1 MNDDSTQAQDRSDLE
16 LEVKDFGPIIEARIA
31 LRPLTVF
38 VGPSNTGKS
47 CLATLIYA
55 LHRRFSADAETDY
68 WRPFQG
74 TGVPRLGRHR
84 QRPGEIIEAFAKS
97 MLGRSMLRAFL
108 GKEEPQ
114 AMEGI
119 PLPSPLLKEIRRVFN
134 AQGRRLGDEIGRC
147 FGVGTG
153 KALIRRG
160 CGDGARVVLRRR
172 FREDAK
178 PIEHALALTAQRT
191 RFLGSV
197 PEDLSLPSSKL
208 DEVIDEYFR
217 QVGKDILETLLGDD
231 EDPNLFLW
239 NVIKTL
245 ENFVRERVVG
255 SLRLPAFFLPA
266 DRTGVMRAHGTMV
279 GNLIGNAPTIGP
291 RRAVHVPVLSG
302 VLADFLEQIVEVDRT
317 TLGRGDSLR
326 DIGAQ
331 IEEAILGGTVSV
343 KRLARTGYPNFMY
356 RPMEWEEELH
366 MANASSMV
374 SELAPVVLY
383 LRHLLAPGHLLIIEE
398 PESSLHP
405 AMQVELIRQLAA
417 VVRAGVRVIVTTHS
431 EWVLEELANI
441 VRRSALSD
449 DRGKEVACS
458 EVALSPDKVGA
469 WLFKSK
475 HRAKGSVEGSVVEE
489 VRIDEEIGL
498 YPTDYDAVSEALY
511 NENVRIFNSIQDAKS
526 G

>member
-16 LEVKDFGPIIEARIA
+16 VEVKDFGPIIEARIA

-55 LHRRFSADAETDY
+55 LHRRFGTGAETDY
-68 WRPFQG
+68 WRPSRELG
-74 TGVPRLGRHR
+74 WPRLGRHR
-84 QRPGEIIEAFAKS
+84 QRPEEIIEAFVKS
-97 MLGRSMLRAFL
+97 TLGRFVLQAFV

-114 AMEGI
+114 AEEGI
-119 PLPSPLLKEIRRVFN
+119 PLPGPLLEEIRRVFN
-134 AQGRRLGDEIGRC
+134 AQGDRLGDEIGRC
-147 FGVGTG
+147 FGMGAAE
-153 KALIRRG
+153 ALIRRG
-160 CGDGARVVLRRR
+160 SGDGARVVVGRR
-172 FREDAK
+172 FSEDAQ
-178 PIEHALALTAQRT
+178 PLEHALTLKAGET
-191 RFLGSV
+191 RFRGMV
-197 PEDLSLPSSKL
+197 PEDLSLPVGKL
-208 DEVIDEYFR
+208 DEVIEEYFR
-217 QVGKDILETLLGDD
+217 HVGKDILETIFGGDKD
-231 EDPNLFLW
+231 SDVFAW
-239 NVIKTL
+239 TIIKTL
-245 ENFVRERVVG
+245 ENFVRERVIG
-255 SLRLPAFFLPA
+255 PLRLPAFFLPA
-266 DRTGVMRAHGTMV
+266 DRTGVMRAHGAMV
-279 GNLIGNAPTIGP
+279 GNLIGNAPMVGS
-291 RRAVHVPVLSG
+291 RRAARAPVLSG
-302 VLADFLEQIVEVDRT
+302 VLADFLQQIVEVDRI
-317 TLGRGDSLR
+317 TLGHGDSLR

-343 KRLARTGYPNFMY
+343 KRSEPVDHPNFMY
-356 RPMEWEEELH
+356 RPREWEEDLH

-405 AMQVELIRQLAA
+405 AMQVELIRRLAA

-441 VRRSALSD
+441 VRRSALPD
-449 DRGKEVACS
+449 NRGKEVAGS
-458 EVALSPDKVGA
+458 EVTLSPDKVGA
-469 WLFKSK
+469 WLFKPK
-475 HRAKGSVEGSVVEE
+475 HCAMGSVEGSEVEE

-511 NENVRIFNSIQDAKS
+511 NENVRIFNRIQNGKT